1 MTDPIADLLTRIRN
15 GLKARHP
22 ATTVPYS
29 KLKESVLKIMK
40 RRGFIRDMSITRT
53 AGKTPEI
60 KIIFSDNARNL
71 NLRRVSK
78 SGQRIYMPAKD
89 LRAVHSGFG
98 ISIISTSQG
107 VMTGSEAR
115 RKKIGGEVLCEIY

>member
-15 GLKARHP
+15 GLKARQP

-40 RRGFIRDMSITRT
+40 RRGFIRDMSVTRP
-53 AGKTPEI
+53 AGKVAEI
-60 KIIFSDNARNL
+60 KVIFSDDARNL
-71 NLRRVSK
+71 NLKRISK
-78 SGQRIYMPAKD
+78 SGQRIYMPAKE
-89 LRAVHSGFG
+89 LRSVHSGFG

-107 VMTGSEAR
+107 IMTGSEAR
-115 RKKIGGEVLCEIY
+115 RKKIGGEVLCEIF